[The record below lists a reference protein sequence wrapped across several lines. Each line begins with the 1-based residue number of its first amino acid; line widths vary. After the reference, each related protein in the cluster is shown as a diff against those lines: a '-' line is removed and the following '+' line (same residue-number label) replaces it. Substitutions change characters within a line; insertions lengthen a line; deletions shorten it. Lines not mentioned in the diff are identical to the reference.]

1 VGLSEELKLADG
13 PLTPI
18 AEADASTIRPLP
30 AHGGGKAER
39 VRGVAQPP
47 NRSHVPVMTSAAF
60 DLFSIGHSNHPLE
73 RFLALLEGAQVE
85 TIVDVRSKPF
95 SRRFPWFSQTP
106 LAERLR
112 EAGIAYLWRG
122 EALGGRPADPA
133 LMRDGVADYDTMAQ
147 TPAFET
153 ALAELIT
160 DARKNTRSCLMCAE
174 REPLDCHRCLLIARA
189 LAARGLSVGHIL
201 ADGTIEP
208 HARTED
214 RLLALT
220 KTDADLFAA
229 DRAARLADAY
239 RRRAGKAAY
248 RA

>member
-1 VGLSEELKLADG
+1 MS
-13 PLTPI
+13 
-18 AEADASTIRPLP
+18 S
-30 AHGGGKAER
+30 
-39 VRGVAQPP
+39 
-47 NRSHVPVMTSAAF
+47 SAAF
-60 DLFSIGHSNHPLE
+60 DLFTVGHSNHPLE
-73 RFLALLEGAQVE
+73 RFLALLKGARVA

-133 LMRDGVADYDTMAQ
+133 LLRDGLADYEAIAQ
-147 TPAFET
+147 AQAFQA
-153 ALAELIT
+153 ALAHLIA

-189 LAARGLSVGHIL
+189 LAARGLGVGHIL

-208 HARTED
+208 HAATED

-220 KTDADLFAA
+220 KSDADLFAS

-239 RRRAGKAAY
+239 RRRAGKAAF